1 MIVFQLCPHVTL
13 NPLVLCNNQK
23 APTCITVPGVNPT
36 VAGTLSRVE
45 QIEPNIPGHG
55 FKLIYD
61 EGEICA
67 VTKKPRKTIIKFP
80 CNAAHHYQPEQLNP
94 TKAFEGQKNDVCN
107 YYVEFSQNQ
116 FGCPVLPKSDHH
128 GDTLTSELATQK
140 RVPQIWS
147 ATGCEDS
154 TPRRTTA
161 ECHNMARVQIAI
173 HGLNFDT
180 FCTPPDQQEAP
191 PTPFSAPRCT
201 STFRRDHEVKI
212 GGVKCLAVT
221 VVSPFRIECSIEKVT
236 GKNLPVTIART
247 FSNGSREIVAEMSGL
262 VSFKEAINFREKF
275 DKFVE
280 LGVGGLKKEID
291 ELYRRAFA
299 SRSKSF
305 CSSTAYTPYDEFK
318 HQM

>member
-107 YYVEFSQNQ
+107 YYVEFSQ
-116 FGCPVLPKSDHH
+116 S
-128 GDTLTSELATQK
+128 LTSLLSWELEDSRKKLMSFTGEHLLREVSHSALPQHIPRTMNSNILATYLNFASVEPVTRVMHACTMYNSVDYSFGILFAIALFTLCYRHSTRRVGQTRHQSHQGMSPLSAVIPGSTSTSLSVQGILLYGPPGSGKTLLARTIGKILGTK
-140 RVPQIWS
+140 RVCNKEVYS
-147 ATGCEDS
+147 YNSCDSHVTHTGP
-154 TPRRTTA
+154 T
-161 ECHNMARVQIAI
+161 
-173 HGLNFDT
+173 
-180 FCTPPDQQEAP
+180 DQ
-191 PTPFSAPRCT
+191 
-201 STFRRDHEVKI
+201 
-212 GGVKCLAVT
+212 
-221 VVSPFRIECSIEKVT
+221 
-236 GKNLPVTIART
+236 
-247 FSNGSREIVAEMSGL
+247 
-262 VSFKEAINFREKF
+262 
-275 DKFVE
+275 
-280 LGVGGLKKEID
+280 
-291 ELYRRAFA
+291 
-299 SRSKSF
+299 RS
-305 CSSTAYTPYDEFK
+305 
-318 HQM
+318 